1 MIIGYARISDK
12 TQKIDSQVD
21 ALKKADCERI
31 VEETITGISTKK
43 TKLNHLLEELQKGD
57 TLIVA
62 RADRL
67 ARRTV
72 QILEVS
78 ETLNNKGVNLVIL
91 DLGVDTR
98 TPAGKMVLTIMAS
111 VAEWE
116 REQLKEKQR
125 RGIDSARKRG
135 VHLGRPGR
143 YTQAAL
149 EEALR
154 VFESGE
160 KTVDEITEIYNV
172 SRATLYRK
180 RKEKK
185 LQQLLKPQ

>member
-185 LQQLLKPQ
+185 LQQLLKSQ

>member
-12 TQKIDSQVD
+12 TQKIDSQID
-21 ALKKADCERI
+21 ALKKEGCERI

-57 TLIVA
+57 TLVVA

-125 RGIDSARKRG
+125 RGIESARKRG
-135 VHLGRPGR
+135 THLGRPGK
-143 YTQAAL
+143 YTQAGL

-185 LQQLLKPQ
+185 FQQLLKRQ

>member
-185 LQQLLKPQ
+185 LQQLLKRQ

>member
-1 MIIGYARISDK
+1 MLVGYARISDK

-21 ALKKADCERI
+21 TLKKAGCEQI
-31 VEETITGISTKK
+31 VEEIITGISTKK
-43 TKLNHLLEELQKGD
+43 TKLYHLLEELQEGD
-57 TLIVA
+57 TLMVA

-111 VAEWE
+111 VSEWE
-116 REQLKEKQR
+116 REQLREKQR
-125 RGIDSARKRG
+125 RGIEAARKRG
-135 VHLGRPGR
+135 KQLGRKKKHNDESME
-143 YTQAAL
+143 AAIAAHQ
-149 EEALR
+149 E
-154 VFESGE
+154 GK
-160 KTVDEITEIYNV
+160 KTVDEICRIYNV
-172 SRATLYRK
+172 SRATLYRRVNE
-180 RKEKK
+180 RK
-185 LQQLLKPQ
+185 LKSL